1 MDLDKDKIKQRFAE
15 INEAVASAK
24 ELPLSDDNEFWNRK
38 SNIAALK
45 YYLLQAIEAVGG
57 VCVHVAAKKLN
68 KGVSGFGECFELL
81 GEEKILKIGF
91 EKSNNSEQ
99 ILCNYLRALLLEQAD
114 TTLAAASNSP
124 SLESF
129 LRLFECYKLC
139 FILQY

>member
-81 GEEKILKIGF
+81 GEEKILNNGLAQKMKKMSKFRNKLIHRYWEMEDKKI
-91 EKSNNSEQ
+91 
-99 ILCNYLRALLLEQAD
+99 LEYSKKGYIK
-114 TTLAAASNSP
+114 TV
-124 SLESF
+124 
-129 LRLFECYKLC
+129 
-139 FILQY
+139 

>member
-1 MDLDKDKIKQRFAE
+1 MDLDKDQIKQRFAE

-81 GEEKILKIGF
+81 GEEKILNNGLAQKMKKMSKFRNKLIHRYWEMEDKKILEYARKDITDFGDF
-91 EKSNNSEQ
+91 MRSIDK
-99 ILCNYLRALLLEQAD
+99 IL
-114 TTLAAASNSP
+114 
-124 SLESF
+124 
-129 LRLFECYKLC
+129 
-139 FILQY
+139 

>member
-81 GEEKILKIGF
+81 GEEKILNNGLAQKMKKMSKFRNKLIHRYWEMEDKKILEYARKDITDFGDF
-91 EKSNNSEQ
+91 MRSIDK
-99 ILCNYLRALLLEQAD
+99 IL
-114 TTLAAASNSP
+114 
-124 SLESF
+124 
-129 LRLFECYKLC
+129 
-139 FILQY
+139 

>member
-68 KGVSGFGECFELL
+68 KGGKNFKQRSGAEN
-81 GEEKILKIGF
+81 EK
-91 EKSNNSEQ
+91 NVQ
-99 ILCNYLRALLLEQAD
+99 I
-114 TTLAAASNSP
+114 
-124 SLESF
+124 
-129 LRLFECYKLC
+129 
-139 FILQY
+139 